1 MQDKMYIYGLL
12 DPTVSQIRY
21 IGYTD
26 DVNERYPAHL
36 ADASNCRKASRRNF
50 SISAGVGSLSTKT
63 RDMIIL
69 FRKF

>member
-36 ADASNCRKASRRNF
+36 ARKRIKVVRVGCASMIPNCK
-50 SISAGVGSLSTKT
+50 LC
-63 RDMIIL
+63 
-69 FRKF
+69 